1 MKKKKSRS
9 EVLVFE
15 TRVGKIILGSSGPL
29 KKRRRIAVANGEVQA
44 RAPQYHGERQEE
56 EEEKEEEG

>member
-29 KKRRRIAVANGEVQA
+29 KKRRIAVANGEVQA